1 MGGYRN
7 TVPLTKCE
15 LLSQTSV
22 TAEDEVDS
30 GDLGLSVSYRGFPI
44 YTETKDLCKQTD
56 CPVKKGPVKVD
67 LEQPFPI
74 ITPPVSPVEPL
85 CLSLSISIVLPS
97 CSTNAQV
104 YLAAVSCEKSGL
116 EAHRLTAVC
125 PSVGMSWCMMV
136 VFGGAGGF
144 RCSSAS
150 VHLTDWRD

>member
-1 MGGYRN
+1 MISVEAPGVGRYRC
-7 TVPLTKCE
+7 VVSITKCE

-74 ITPPVSPVEPL
+74 ITPPVSPAEPL
-85 CLSLSISIVLPS
+85 CISLSISIALSS
-97 CSTNAQV
+97 CNTQVQV
-104 YLAAVSCEKSGL
+104 YLAAVSCEKSKGHAGHL
-116 EAHRLTAVC
+116 PCEHKRAVRAVKRMSLQACTAMC
-125 PSVGMSWCMMV
+125 PSVGI
-136 VFGGAGGF
+136 
-144 RCSSAS
+144 
-150 VHLTDWRD
+150 T